1 MTTDE
6 WVKAVQAKK
15 LQAAILSTNPM
26 RRRGPWRVLCD
37 GENFLWV
44 RASKEAC
51 AECHVTL
58 WPMPPKSPDL
68 NPVDKFWG
76 WLRKR
81 LLLKDLADLQ
91 ARRPALPKKAY
102 KARVRSIMRTTLAQA
117 KARKFASDFRRVCKE
132 VIKKKGA
139 A

>member
-1 MTTDE
+1 MAD
-6 WVKAVQAKK
+6 
-15 LQAAILSTNPM
+15 AAEEPRPQPGGQI
-26 RRRGPWRVLCD
+26 
-37 GENFLWV
+37 
-44 RASKEAC
+44 
-51 AECHVTL
+51 
-58 WPMPPKSPDL
+58 
-68 NPVDKFWG
+68 WG

-91 ARRPALPKKAY
+91 ARRPAPPKKPY

-139 A
+139 RVK